1 MLRKRSIATK
11 KNNFAVDRRCAQGAL
26 PERRAS
32 ACARTSLLLPATT
45 SKAAQGQTG
54 TGSDKIW
61 LKLLA
66 RRLLTRDFAIG
77 LAYASRPPASM
88 AVLSTMAALSRLR
101 ARPVAAMAVLSTKS
115 GQMARSLTFGLRLA
129 DFILSRVRSLS
140 AARPSY
146 F

>member
-32 ACARTSLLLPATT
+32 ACARASLLLPATT
-45 SKAAQGQTG
+45 SKAARARRDKGQTG

-66 RRLLTRDFAIG
+66 RR
-77 LAYASRPPASM
+77 
-88 AVLSTMAALSRLR
+88 
-101 ARPVAAMAVLSTKS
+101 
-115 GQMARSLTFGLRLA
+115 
-129 DFILSRVRSLS
+129 
-140 AARPSY
+140 
-146 F
+146 

>member
-11 KNNFAVDRRCAQGAL
+11 SSGAQGAL

-45 SKAAQGQTG
+45 SKAARARRDKGQTG

-66 RRLLTRDFAIG
+66 RR
-77 LAYASRPPASM
+77 
-88 AVLSTMAALSRLR
+88 
-101 ARPVAAMAVLSTKS
+101 
-115 GQMARSLTFGLRLA
+115 
-129 DFILSRVRSLS
+129 
-140 AARPSY
+140 
-146 F
+146 